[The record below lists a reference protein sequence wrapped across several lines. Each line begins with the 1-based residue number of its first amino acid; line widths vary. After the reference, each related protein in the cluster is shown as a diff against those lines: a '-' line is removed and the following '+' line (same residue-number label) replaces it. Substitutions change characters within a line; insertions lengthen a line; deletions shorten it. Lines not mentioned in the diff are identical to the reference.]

1 MSVYKKLAEVR
12 KRLAQ
17 AGIKKSGKNT
27 YSDYE
32 YLSLEDFL
40 PELSV
45 ICAEVGIVAIPSF
58 TTDVAFLRIVDVD
71 GADGAA
77 EILITSPMSTATL
90 KASHAV
96 QNLGAVETYLRR
108 YLYMAAFE
116 IVENDPLDGG
126 SDKPEAKQEAKQDRP
141 KQEAKPKQDAKKP
154 DIKEPEAVLTSDQNR
169 ILGTMLL
176 DDRGLIVPT
185 RKAILQKIAA
195 ADFGCKPSEIKQK
208 DFERLRV
215 KLRKAIDALDMPA
228 PEDDYP
234 LPYGQDDE

>member
-1 MSVYKKLAEVR
+1 MSVYKKLAEAR

-17 AGIKKSGKNT
+17 SGIKKSGKNK

-45 ICAEVGIVAIPSF
+45 ICAEVGIVAVPSF
-58 TTDVAFLRIVDVD
+58 TPDVASLTIIDVENPD
-71 GADGAA
+71 PDKYGTFT
-77 EILITSPMSTATL
+77 ITSPMSTATL

-126 SDKPEAKQEAKQDRP
+126 KPRP
-141 KQEAKPKQDAKKP
+141 EDQEAKPKQETKSKQAAKPKQEAI
-154 DIKEPEAVLTSDQNR
+154 DPEAVLSADQNR

-176 DDRGLIVPT
+176 DERGLIVAS
-185 RKAILQKIAA
+185 RKSALQRIV
-195 ADFGCKPSEIKQK
+195 ADDFRCKPSEVLQK

-215 KLRKAIDALDMPA
+215 KLRKAIDALDAPA
-228 PEDDYP
+228 PEDEYP
-234 LPYGQDDE
+234 LPYGLDDN